1 MLFRDETEEQ
11 TIDRILQELG
21 IRVPEVDME
30 DQDIPAYTTET
41 ILAENLPP
49 ETLSGWWFRPCA

>member
-11 TIDRILQELG
+11 TIDRVLQELG

-30 DQDIPAYTTET
+30 DMETQAYLTD
-41 ILAENLPP
+41 ASAVENLPP
-49 ETLSGWWFRPCA
+49 ETISEWWFQPSA